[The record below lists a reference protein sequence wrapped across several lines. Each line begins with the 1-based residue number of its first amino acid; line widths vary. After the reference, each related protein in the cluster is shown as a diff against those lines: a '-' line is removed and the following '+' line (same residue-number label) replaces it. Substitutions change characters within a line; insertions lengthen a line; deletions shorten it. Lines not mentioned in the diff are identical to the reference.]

1 MWNDQGKMTGSFDMF
16 RAIFSH
22 YLKHEMFTPHDH
34 DITRPPGILTW
45 PRVLMLSGAGSELE
59 TEDGE
64 TRPTGEARP
73 GPGTCSPLAASHV
86 PDKEISSDFHNP
98 LQINFWN
105 FRAGI
110 GSWNIHFVILQK
122 SPNKS
127 RELGLDYI
135 TPARFLLLNSMY
147 R

>member
-1 MWNDQGKMTGSFDMF
+1 
-16 RAIFSH
+16 
-22 YLKHEMFTPHDH
+22 
-34 DITRPPGILTW
+34 
-45 PRVLMLSGAGSELE
+45 MLSGAGSELE

-73 GPGTCSPLAASHV
+73 GPGTCSALAASHV

-110 GSWNIHFVILQK
+110 GS
-122 SPNKS
+122 
-127 RELGLDYI
+127 
-135 TPARFLLLNSMY
+135 
-147 R
+147 